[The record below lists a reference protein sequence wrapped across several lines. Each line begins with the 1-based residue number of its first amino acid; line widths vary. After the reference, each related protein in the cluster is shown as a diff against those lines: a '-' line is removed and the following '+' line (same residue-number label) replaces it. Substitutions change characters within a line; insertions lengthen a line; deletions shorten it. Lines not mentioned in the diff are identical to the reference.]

1 MVELCSKCLLFNG
14 SIVLLSGLL
23 SGVPMGLA
31 IIQKRGTEKIRAW
44 RVAHSTLIMD
54 GLLVIIVGLV
64 VPSLSLGEL
73 ASWILV
79 WGLVISAYG
88 FVLALTIGA
97 WKGYRGL
104 TPEPYGINTI
114 LYGGHIIGALG
125 SLVGVVMLIY
135 GLFRAF

>member
-1 MVELCSKCLLFNG
+1 MLESCSKCLLFNG

-31 IIQKRGTEKIRAW
+31 IIQKRGSEKVRAW

-54 GLLVIIVGLV
+54 GLLMIIVGLV

-73 ASWILV
+73 ASGVLV

-125 SLVGVVMLIY
+125 SLVGVVMFIY

>member
-1 MVELCSKCLLFNG
+1 MVESCCKCLFLNG
-14 SIVLLSGLL
+14 SVVLLAGLL

-31 IIQKRGTEKIRAW
+31 IIREKGEQKVRVW

-54 GLLVIIVGLV
+54 GLMMIIVGLV
-64 VPSLSLGEL
+64 VPSLPLGEL
-73 ASWILV
+73 ASGVLV

-125 SLVGVVMLIY
+125 SLVGVVVLIY
-135 GLFRAF
+135 GLFRAL

>member
-1 MVELCSKCLLFNG
+1 MVESCTKCLLLNG
-14 SIVLLSGLL
+14 SVVLLVGLL
-23 SGVPMGLA
+23 SGVPMGLT
-31 IIQKRGTEKIRAW
+31 IIQKKGRETIRAW

-79 WGLVISAYG
+79 WSLVISAYG

>member
-1 MVELCSKCLLFNG
+1 MVELCSKCLFFNG
-14 SIVLLSGLL
+14 AVMLLSGLL

-31 IIQKRGTEKIRAW
+31 IIQKKGRETVRAW

-54 GLLVIIVGLV
+54 GLMVIIVGLV
-64 VPSLSLGEL
+64 VPSLSLGGL
-73 ASWILV
+73 ASGILV
-79 WGLVISAYG
+79 WALVISAYG

-104 TPEPYGINTI
+104 TPEPYGINAI

-125 SLVGVVMLIY
+125 SLAGVAMLIY

>member
-23 SGVPMGLA
+23 SGVPMGLS
-31 IIQKRGTEKIRAW
+31 IIQENGVETVRAW

-73 ASWILV
+73 ASGILV